1 MNRRKAIS
9 LVLSSAS
16 PLWIRQFV
24 SAQEQGQEPEQGKEP
39 FEDAVISVDVEVV
52 NILATVRDSKDRLVT
67 DLVKDDFILEEDGN
81 RQEIRYFSRQTDL
94 PLTVG
99 LLVDTSV
106 SQQRLIR
113 DEQRAASQF
122 FSQVL
127 RLKKDLAFLISFDV
141 DIELLQDLTASQRLL
156 ENALGELK
164 VQGSGGGIHPGP
176 VPSSGRRVGTAMFD
190 AVYLASDEMMR
201 RQVGR
206 KAVILISDGLDYGSR
221 VSRDDAI
228 EASHKSDVVVYGVR
242 YYDRGFYYRGGGFG
256 GGGSGAMKKMARD
269 TGGSVFEV
277 SRKRTLQKIF
287 DEIQEELRSQY
298 SIGFSPQ
305 SGPDR
310 PGLREIKLR
319 TRRKGLKVQS
329 RSGYYPKSD

>member
-1 MNRRKAIS
+1 MNRRNAIS
-9 LVLSSAS
+9 LVLASAV
-16 PLWIRQFV
+16 PWWLRQPV
-24 SAQEQGQEPEQGKEP
+24 SAQEQEREPT
-39 FEDAVISVDVEVV
+39 EDAVISVDVEVV
-52 NILATVRDSKDRLVT
+52 NILATVRDDKDLLVT
-67 DLVKDDFILEEDGN
+67 DLGKDDFILEEDGKQ
-81 RQEIRYFSRQTDL
+81 REIRYFSRQTDL

-106 SQQRLIR
+106 SQERLIR

-141 DIELLQDLTASQRLL
+141 DVELLQDLTASARLL
-156 ENALGELK
+156 ENGLGNLQ

-176 VPSSGRRVGTAMFD
+176 VPTSGKPVGTAMFD

-221 VSRDDAI
+221 VNREEAI
-228 EASHKSDVVVYGVR
+228 EASHKSDVVVYAIR
-242 YYDRGFYYRGGGFG
+242 YYDRGFYGGGFG
-256 GGGSGAMKKMARD
+256 GVSLGGGSGDLKKMARE
-269 TGGSVFEV
+269 TGGNVFEV
-277 SRKRTLQKIF
+277 SRKWSLQRIF
-287 DEIQEELRSQY
+287 DEIQQELRSQY
-298 SIGFSPQ
+298 SIGFTPQ
-305 SGPDR
+305 DDAGR

-319 TRRKGLKVQS
+319 TRRKGLKVQA
-329 RSGYYPKSD
+329 RSGYYPKPA

>member
-1 MNRRKAIS
+1 M
-9 LVLSSAS
+9 
-16 PLWIRQFV
+16 
-24 SAQEQGQEPEQGKEP
+24 
-39 FEDAVISVDVEVV
+39 DVEVV
-52 NILATVRDSKDRLVT
+52 NILATVRDNKDLLVT
-67 DLVKDDFILEEDGN
+67 DLGKDDFILEEDGTQ
-81 RQEIRYFSRQTDL
+81 REIRYFSRQTDL

-106 SQQRLIR
+106 SQVRLIR

-127 RLKKDLAFLISFDV
+127 RLKKDLAFLISFDIDV
-141 DIELLQDLTASQRLL
+141 ELLQDLTASARLL
-156 ENALGELK
+156 ENALGNLQ

-176 VPSSGRRVGTAMFD
+176 VPTSGKPVGTAMFD

-221 VSRDDAI
+221 VNRAEAI
-228 EASHKSDVVVYGVR
+228 EASHKSDVVVYGIR

-256 GGGSGAMKKMARD
+256 GGSGDLKRMARE
-269 TGGSVFEV
+269 TGGNVFEV
-277 SRKRTLQKIF
+277 SRKWSLQRIF
-287 DEIQEELRSQY
+287 DEIQQELRSQY
-298 SIGFSPQ
+298 SIGFTPQ
-305 SGPDR
+305 GDTGR

-319 TRRKGLKVQS
+319 TRRKGLKVQA
-329 RSGYYPKSD
+329 RSGYYPKPA